1 MSSPRW
7 NGSWGPMLTEADSWR
22 IAIIAV
28 DYDALPFL
36 HIGEFGL
43 QPVFMPHK
51 VYPWRETTKPPR
63 RKPRSRS
70 IKR

>member
-1 MSSPRW
+1 
-7 NGSWGPMLTEADSWR
+7 MLTEADSWR

-51 VYPWRETTKPPR
+51 VYPWRDTAAIPES
-63 RKPRSRS
+63 RKPQRSLPR
-70 IKR
+70 KRRRY

>member
-1 MSSPRW
+1 
-7 NGSWGPMLTEADSWR
+7 MLTEADSWR

-51 VYPWRETTKPPR
+51 VYPWRDAAIPES
-63 RKPRSRS
+63 RKPQPSLPR
-70 IKR
+70 KRRRY

>member
-1 MSSPRW
+1 
-7 NGSWGPMLTEADSWR
+7 MLTEADSWR

-51 VYPWRETTKPPR
+51 VYPWRDDATPPKRER
-63 RKPRSRS
+63 RRPASRQREES
-70 IKR
+70 PWPAR

>member
-1 MSSPRW
+1 
-7 NGSWGPMLTEADSWR
+7 MLTEADSWR

-51 VYPWRETTKPPR
+51 VYPWREADTP
-63 RKPRSRS
+63 RKPEPKRRASRSR
-70 IKR
+70 